1 MFNFK
6 VPFKMSEGKTYV
18 RNGSKFVEF
27 GDFTLKLIAEVYGGP
42 ESYWLGACKTA
53 VHRFLE
59 TR

>member
-1 MFNFK
+1 
-6 VPFKMSEGKTYV
+6 MSEGKTYV